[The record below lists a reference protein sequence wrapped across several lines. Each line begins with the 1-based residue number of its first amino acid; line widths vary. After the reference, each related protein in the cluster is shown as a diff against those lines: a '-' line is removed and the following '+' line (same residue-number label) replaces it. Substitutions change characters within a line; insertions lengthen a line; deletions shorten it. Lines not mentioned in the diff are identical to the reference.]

1 MPAGTARTDPG
12 WVTVYPMLG
21 GILIERGSLLS
32 HSAVVAREVGLPA
45 IVSISGG
52 LTSRLKTG
60 MLVRMDGAA
69 GTVTILTDEN
79 GNPVEGEAAETDA
92 GEGGE
97 KSTVADHEAV
107 KIDAAPKEAED
118 GSAVDVSK
126 KSCAATACG
135 CLKKIVC
142 GSVLFPFALLGCLY
156 TCVCGACIF
165 TRNNPKR
172 WERGSSG
179 LVDDTPEATS
189 KAAVATTTPSTG
201 ESKESGK
208 AKETEM
214 IEIRTDSAELSADS
228 QFKPLVRAVYEDA
241 PPNSFSAWYKFF
253 MERVPVLVYGL
264 LTSGMVLSGSYAS
277 AEKYDAF
284 GFWVGFVIGML
295 FLILLRFMDEA
306 KDVEKDK
313 VGHPERP
320 LPRGLVSLAAV
331 TRAIYFMSLLL
342 LGASIACFWINI
354 ASGISALIVTFVLG
368 LMYAE
373 FFCEETLDNSPLLV
387 AITHQSIIF
396 PLSVFVC
403 CVNNANAWSE
413 PRAYFFAC
421 VMLGSMLVG

>member
-1 MPAGTARTDPG
+1 
-12 WVTVYPMLG
+12 
-21 GILIERGSLLS
+21 
-32 HSAVVAREVGLPA
+32 
-45 IVSISGG
+45 
-52 LTSRLKTG
+52 
-60 MLVRMDGAA
+60 
-69 GTVTILTDEN
+69 
-79 GNPVEGEAAETDA
+79 
-92 GEGGE
+92 
-97 KSTVADHEAV
+97 
-107 KIDAAPKEAED
+107 
-118 GSAVDVSK
+118 
-126 KSCAATACG
+126 
-135 CLKKIVC
+135 
-142 GSVLFPFALLGCLY
+142 
-156 TCVCGACIF
+156 
-165 TRNNPKR
+165 
-172 WERGSSG
+172 
-179 LVDDTPEATS
+179 
-189 KAAVATTTPSTG
+189 
-201 ESKESGK
+201 
-208 AKETEM
+208 M

-253 MERVPVLVYGL
+253 LERVPVLVYGL

-413 PRAYFFAC
+413 PRTYFFAC